1 MTDEE
6 LRSENLERGLKQAVA
21 EASAR
26 DTRLKGSTYMEGERA
41 TIAARKDYGPSAI
54 HPAYNGNT
62 RKAAMT
68 GPEVINAIENLEKR
82 ADEIQALARDLADT
96 LAGPD
101 LMNVSRA
108 QEPEPPTSIF
118 DRMGVELMLLTRT
131 LTAIEADVRRALG
144 AVKP

>member
-1 MTDEE
+1 MSD
-6 LRSENLERGLKQAVA
+6 LETGLKEAVA
-21 EASAR
+21 EAAAQDWNKNR
-26 DTRLKGSTYMEGERA
+26 NRA
-41 TIAARKDYGPSAI
+41 IAASLADIRASPREVYAGRSQEGTGM
-54 HPAYNGNT
+54 YVGNT

-68 GPEVINAIENLEKR
+68 GPEVIQAIENLEKR
-82 ADEIQALARDLADT
+82 ADEIQAIARDLADT

-101 LMNVSRA
+101 YANMSNA
-108 QEPEPPTSIF
+108 KEPEPPTSIF